1 MTAHL
6 PEAGELGADAGDP
19 GDVADLSDAGDLG
32 DVADLA
38 DVSGLGEEAGLADEL
53 GATFDHVAIAGRRIR
68 DMLPLWRDTLGG
80 KFVVGADNP
89 EIGWRAVRLELA
101 GIWCL
106 ELIEPLPGSTFLDS
120 FLRNR
125 PEGGMHHLTFLVDD
139 VQAAFERFAARGYE
153 PFGADEEWFQMFVHP
168 RRAGGVLLQL
178 MRRAHGERSAQR
190 MTVEDV
196 LAGRGFRGTGVS
208 SP

>member
-1 MTAHL
+1 MTAQL
-6 PEAGELGADAGDP
+6 PGAAAELGAD
-19 GDVADLSDAGDLG
+19 
-32 DVADLA
+32 
-38 DVSGLGEEAGLADEL
+38 EAGLAGEL

-80 KFVVGADNP
+80 RFVVGADNP
-89 EIGWRAVRLELA
+89 EIGWRAVRLELS

-106 ELIEPLPGSTFLDS
+106 ELIEPLPGSAFLDS
-120 FLRNR
+120 FLRHR
-125 PEGGMHHLTFLVDD
+125 PEGGMHHVTFLVDD

-153 PFGADEEWFQMFVHP
+153 PFGADQDWFQMFVHP

-178 MRRAHGERSAQR
+178 MRRAQGRGDGGDGGQDSGAFGR
-190 MTVEDV
+190 IMTIEDV
-196 LAGRGFRGTGVS
+196 LAGRGHRGTGVS

>member
-6 PEAGELGADAGDP
+6 RGAAELGGD
-19 GDVADLSDAGDLG
+19 
-32 DVADLA
+32 
-38 DVSGLGEEAGLADEL
+38 EAGLAGER

-80 KFVVGADNP
+80 RFVVGADNP
-89 EIGWRAVRLELA
+89 EIGWRAVRLELS

-106 ELIEPLPGSTFLDS
+106 ELIEPLPGSAFLDS
-120 FLRNR
+120 FLRHR
-125 PEGGMHHLTFLVDD
+125 PEGGMHHVTFLVDD

-153 PFGADEEWFQMFVHP
+153 PFGADQDWFQMFVHP

-178 MRRAHGERSAQR
+178 MRRAHGRGDGGDGGQDSGALGR
-190 MTVEDV
+190 TITVEDV
-196 LAGRGFRGTGVS
+196 LAGRGYRGTGVS

>member
-6 PEAGELGADAGDP
+6 PGTAK
-19 GDVADLSDAGDLG
+19 LG
-32 DVADLA
+32 DEEADLA
-38 DVSGLGEEAGLADEL
+38 GKL

-80 KFVVGADNP
+80 RFVVGADNP
-89 EIGWRAVRLELA
+89 VIGWRAVRLELD

-106 ELIEPLPGSTFLDS
+106 ELIEPLPGSSFLDGY
-120 FLRNR
+120 LRR
-125 PEGGMHHLTFLVDD
+125 HPDGGLHHVTFLVDD
-139 VQAAFERFAARGYE
+139 VRAAFQRFAARGYE
-153 PFGADEEWFQMFVHP
+153 PFGADEEGFQMFVHP

-178 MRRAHGERSAQR
+178 MRRYPRGRDGARV

-196 LAGRGFRGTGVS
+196 LAGRGHNGTGLS

>member
-1 MTAHL
+1 MDTNL
-6 PEAGELGADAGDP
+6 PGAGLDGELGED
-19 GDVADLSDAGDLG
+19 
-32 DVADLA
+32 
-38 DVSGLGEEAGLADEL
+38 EAGLAGEL

-80 KFVVGADNP
+80 KFVIGADNP
-89 EIGWRAVRLELA
+89 EIGWRAVRLEL
-101 GIWCL
+101 GGVMCL

-120 FLRNR
+120 FLARR

-139 VQAAFERFAARGYE
+139 VQAAFGRFAARGYE
-153 PFGADEEWFQMFVHP
+153 PFGADQSWFQMFVHP
-168 RRAGGVLLQL
+168 RRSGGVLLQL
-178 MRRAHGERSAQR
+178 MRRRAAEGRVDPAA

-196 LAGRGFRGTGVS
+196 LAGRGYRGTGVS

>member
-6 PEAGELGADAGDP
+6 PGAVELGAELGGDK
-19 GDVADLSDAGDLG
+19 
-32 DVADLA
+32 
-38 DVSGLGEEAGLADEL
+38 AGLADEL
-53 GATFDHVAIAGRRIR
+53 GATFNHVAIAGRRIR

-80 KFVVGADNP
+80 RFVVGADNP

-106 ELIEPLPGSTFLDS
+106 ELIEPLPGSAFLDS
-120 FLRNR
+120 YLRHR
-125 PEGGMHHLTFLVDD
+125 PDGGLHHVTFLVDD
-139 VQAAFERFAARGYE
+139 VRAAFERFAARGYE
-153 PFGADEEWFQMFVHP
+153 PFGAGEEWFQMFVHP

-178 MRRAHGERSAQR
+178 MRRAHGQDDGGDGGHGSRVGGR
-190 MTVEDV
+190 VITVEDV
-196 LAGRGFRGTGVS
+196 LAGRGYRGTGVS

>member
-1 MTAHL
+1 MTAHM
-6 PEAGELGADAGDP
+6 PGAAGLGAELGVDAAGVADA
-19 GDVADLSDAGDLG
+19 AGP
-32 DVADLA
+32 A
-38 DVSGLGEEAGLADEL
+38 EEAGLGDEL

-89 EIGWRAVRLELA
+89 EVGWRAVRLELS
-101 GIWCL
+101 GVWCL
-106 ELIEPLPGSTFLDS
+106 ELIEPLAGSAFLES
-120 FLRNR
+120 FLRRR
-125 PEGGMHHLTFLVDD
+125 PEGGMHHVTFLVDD

-153 PFGADEEWFQMFVHP
+153 PFGTDREWFQMFVHP
-168 RRAGGVLLQL
+168 RRADGVLLQL
-178 MRRAHGERSAQR
+178 MRRVHGRGDDRQESGAGGRV

-196 LAGRGFRGTGVS
+196 LAGRGYRGTGVS

>member
-6 PEAGELGADAGDP
+6 PGAVELGAELGVELGGD
-19 GDVADLSDAGDLG
+19 
-32 DVADLA
+32 
-38 DVSGLGEEAGLADEL
+38 EAGLADEL

-80 KFVVGADNP
+80 RFVVGADNP

-106 ELIEPLPGSTFLDS
+106 ELIEPLPGSAFLDS
-120 FLRNR
+120 YLRHR
-125 PEGGMHHLTFLVDD
+125 PDGGLHHVTFLVDD

-153 PFGADEEWFQMFVHP
+153 PFGAGEEWFQMFVHP

-178 MRRAHGERSAQR
+178 MRRRQAHGGGAERQA

-196 LAGRGFRGTGVS
+196 LAGRGHRGTGVS

>member
-6 PEAGELGADAGDP
+6 PGAAELGGGLGAELGAELNG
-19 GDVADLSDAGDLG
+19 
-32 DVADLA
+32 
-38 DVSGLGEEAGLADEL
+38 GLADEL

-120 FLRNR
+120 FLRHR

-153 PFGADEEWFQMFVHP
+153 PFGADQEWFQMFVHP
-168 RRAGGVLLQL
+168 RRSGGVLLQI
-178 MRRAHGERSAQR
+178 MRRAHGRSDDGEASGAGGR
-190 MTVEDV
+190 VMTVEDV
-196 LAGRGFRGTGVS
+196 LAGRGYRGTGVT

>member
-6 PEAGELGADAGDP
+6 PGAAELGAE
-19 GDVADLSDAGDLG
+19 LG
-32 DVADLA
+32 A
-38 DVSGLGEEAGLADEL
+38 EEADLADEL

-80 KFVVGADNP
+80 RFVVGADNP

-106 ELIEPLPGSTFLDS
+106 ELIEPLPGSAFLDS
-120 FLRNR
+120 FLRHR
-125 PEGGMHHLTFLVDD
+125 PEGGMHHVTFLVDD
-139 VQAAFERFAARGYE
+139 VRAAFERFAARGYE
-153 PFGADEEWFQMFVHP
+153 PFGADQEWFQMFVHP

-178 MRRAHGERSAQR
+178 MRRHRAHGGEAERQA

-196 LAGRGFRGTGVS
+196 LAGRGHRGTGVS

>member
-6 PEAGELGADAGDP
+6 PGAAGLGAELGDELDE
-19 GDVADLSDAGDLG
+19 
-32 DVADLA
+32 
-38 DVSGLGEEAGLADEL
+38 GLGDEL

-106 ELIEPLPGSTFLDS
+106 ELIEPLGGSTFLDS
-120 FLRNR
+120 FLRRR
-125 PEGGMHHLTFLVDD
+125 PEGGMHHVTFLVDD

-153 PFGADEEWFQMFVHP
+153 PFGADQEWFQMFVHP
-168 RRAGGVLLQL
+168 RRSGGVLLQL
-178 MRRAHGERSAQR
+178 MRRYAADGGRGRGGGPAQP

>member
-6 PEAGELGADAGDP
+6 PEAASLGSQEADIAG
-19 GDVADLSDAGDLG
+19 
-32 DVADLA
+32 
-38 DVSGLGEEAGLADEL
+38 EL

-80 KFVVGADNP
+80 RFVVGADNP
-89 EIGWRAVRLELA
+89 EIGWRAVRLELG
-101 GIWCL
+101 GIWCV
-106 ELIEPLPGSTFLDS
+106 ELIEPLPGSPFLDS
-120 FLRNR
+120 FLRHR
-125 PEGGMHHLTFLVDD
+125 PEGGLHHLTFLVDD
-139 VQAAFERFAARGYE
+139 VRAAFERFAARGYE
-153 PFGADEEWFQMFVHP
+153 PFGADQEWFQMFVHP
-168 RRAGGVLLQL
+168 KLAGGVLLQL
-178 MRRAHGERSAQR
+178 MRRMTHSRDDHPD